1 MGRSSFSSSRSSIN
15 GDLNI
20 EGLPLYSDLTIT
32 PPADLTAPNEKATPD
47 EVRSFLIQLLVQNR
61 GLHHDHARR
70 IASKWTLGTGR
81 ELMSYTPTLYA
92 EIFGLEDAWMVY
104 KEAKLFI
111 LTQKKKGKPKGICKL
126 IILVLLGWTIM
137 LTIACRDCN
146 RYSIGIDLRS
156 SDTLHD

>member
-1 MGRSSFSSSRSSIN
+1 
-15 GDLNI
+15 
-20 EGLPLYSDLTIT
+20 
-32 PPADLTAPNEKATPD
+32 
-47 EVRSFLIQLLVQNR
+47 
-61 GLHHDHARR
+61 
-70 IASKWTLGTGR
+70 
-81 ELMSYTPTLYA
+81 MSYTPTLYA

>member
-15 GDLNI
+15 GDPNI

-47 EVRSFLIQLLVQNR
+47 EVRSFLAQLLVQNR

-70 IASKWTLGTGR
+70 IASKWNLGTGR
-81 ELMSYTPTLYA
+81 ELVSYTPTLYA

-111 LTQKKKGKPKGICKL
+111 LTQKKEGKQNEICKL
-126 IILVLLGWTIM
+126 
-137 LTIACRDCN
+137 
-146 RYSIGIDLRS
+146 
-156 SDTLHD
+156 